1 MFGMK
6 QNPAAAY
13 AKVGLE
19 SSVMTTDPHGLI
31 LLLFEGAATAM
42 SLARLH
48 MDQNDIA
55 QRGSNISKAIDII
68 ANGLKASL
76 DLDAGGQLAE
86 RLLALYEY
94 IIQRLLWANMRSD
107 RAALD
112 EAIFLLGEIHS
123 AWAEISPEKLAAKK

>member
-1 MFGMK
+1 MFGMTQK
-6 QNPAAAY
+6 PTAAY
-13 AKVGLE
+13 AQVGLE
-19 SSVMTTDPHGLI
+19 SSVITANPHGLI

-55 QRGSNISKAIDII
+55 QRGTNISKAIDII

-76 DLDAGGQLAE
+76 DLKAGGILAE
-86 RLLALYEY
+86 RLYALYDY

-112 EAIFLLGEIHS
+112 EAMGLLEEIHS
-123 AWAEISPEKLAAKK
+123 AWAEIAPNKQDAA

>member
-19 SSVMTTDPHGLI
+19 SSVMTSDPHGLI

-48 MDQNDIA
+48 MDQSDIA
-55 QRGSNISKAIDII
+55 QRGSNISRAIDII

-76 DLDAGGQLAE
+76 DLNAGGQLAE
-86 RLLALYEY
+86 RLFSLYEY
-94 IIQRLLWANMRSD
+94 IIQRLLWANMKSD

-123 AWAEISPEKLAAKK
+123 AWAEIAPEKLAAK

>member
-19 SSVMTTDPHGLI
+19 SAVMTTDPHGLI

-55 QRGSNISKAIDII
+55 QRGSNISKAIDIV

-76 DLDAGGQLAE
+76 DLKAGGQLAE
-86 RLLALYEY
+86 RLFSLYEY
-94 IIQRLLWANMRSD
+94 IIQRLLWANMKSD

-123 AWAEISPEKLAAKK
+123 AWAEIAPEKLAAK